1 MSDIIFEVRI
11 KGPDPKRE
19 LIMKNPVMTASGTFG
34 FGREYSRL
42 YDLNRLGAITVKGI
56 TIEPRRG
63 NPPPRLIET
72 PSGILNSIGLQN
84 PGLEGFIG
92 DELPYLR
99 RLSTP
104 VIVNISGNTIEEYA
118 FLASELDRVEG
129 VSALEVNVSC
139 PNVKEGCMAFG
150 IKKDSLFS
158 VVSAVRKST
167 TLPVIV
173 KLSPNVRDI
182 AEMAETAENAGA
194 DAVSLVNTFLG
205 MAIDIDRKKPLLANT
220 FGGLSGPAIKPIALR
235 MVWEVYERVDIPV
248 IGMGGIMNWKDAVE
262 FILAGAAS
270 VAVGTANFVNPTAP
284 LEIIDGIENYM
295 IREGINDIR
304 ELIGLGHRL
313 PA

>member
-34 FGREYSRL
+34 FGREYGRL

-92 DELPYLR
+92 DELPYLQ
-99 RLSTP
+99 RLSAP

>member
-92 DELPYLR
+92 DELPYLQ
-99 RLSTP
+99 RLSAP

>member
-1 MSDIIFEVRI
+1 MSDIILEVRI

-19 LIMKNPVMTASGTFG
+19 LIMKNPIMTASGTFG

-295 IREGINDIR
+295 IREDINDIR

-313 PA
+313 P

>member
-1 MSDIIFEVRI
+1 MSDIILEVRI

-19 LIMKNPVMTASGTFG
+19 LIMKNPIMTASGTFG

-313 PA
+313 P

>member
-284 LEIIDGIENYM
+284 LEIIEGIENYM

-313 PA
+313 P

>member
-1 MSDIIFEVRI
+1 MSDIILEVRI

-34 FGREYSRL
+34 FGCEYSRL

-313 PA
+313 P

>member
-1 MSDIIFEVRI
+1 MSDIILEVRI

-34 FGREYSRL
+34 FGREYGRL

-92 DELPYLR
+92 DELPYLQ
-99 RLSTP
+99 RLSAP

>member
-1 MSDIIFEVRI
+1 MSDIILEVRI

-34 FGREYSRL
+34 FGREYGRL

-92 DELPYLR
+92 DELPYLQ
-99 RLSTP
+99 RLSAP

-313 PA
+313 P

>member
-1 MSDIIFEVRI
+1 MSDIILEVRI

-313 PA
+313 P

>member
-1 MSDIIFEVRI
+1 MSDIILEVRI

-34 FGREYSRL
+34 FGREYGRL

-92 DELPYLR
+92 DALPYLR

>member
-104 VIVNISGNTIEEYA
+104 VIVNISGNTIEEYT

-173 KLSPNVRDI
+173 KLSPNARDI

-313 PA
+313 P

>member
-248 IGMGGIMNWKDAVE
+248 IGMGGIMNWRDAVE

>member
-1 MSDIIFEVRI
+1 
-11 KGPDPKRE
+11 
-19 LIMKNPVMTASGTFG
+19 
-34 FGREYSRL
+34 
-42 YDLNRLGAITVKGI
+42 
-56 TIEPRRG
+56 
-63 NPPPRLIET
+63 
-72 PSGILNSIGLQN
+72 
-84 PGLEGFIG
+84 
-92 DELPYLR
+92 
-99 RLSTP
+99 
-104 VIVNISGNTIEEYA
+104 
-118 FLASELDRVEG
+118 
-129 VSALEVNVSC
+129 
-139 PNVKEGCMAFG
+139 MAFG
-150 IKKDSLFS
+150 VKRDSLFK
-158 VVSAVRKST
+158 VVSAVRENT

-173 KLSPNVRDI
+173 KLTPNVQDI
-182 AEMAETAENAGA
+182 ADMAKTAENAGA

-284 LEIIDGIENYM
+284 LEIIEGIENYM

-313 PA
+313 P